1 MKNKKYREILYYL
14 FTFIPFPILCGR
26 LKGKLWILGC
36 SSKIFRF
43 LTTTY
48 ESPVTHLF
56 ENIVK
61 EGDVIYD
68 IGAHVG
74 YFTLL
79 FSVLVGN
86 KGKVVAF
93 EPNKKN
99 LEILKRHL
107 KINRCKN
114 VIVVDKAVSDK
125 TGITFFDTGDGSWT
139 GKISLTGEYEVEVVK
154 LDDFISKNLIPS
166 VIKID
171 VEGEELNVLRGAK
184 NLLEK
189 YKPTI
194 FLSTH
199 SQELY
204 EKCSV
209 FLKSLNYEIHTIE
222 TMKDLII
229 AK

>member
-184 NLLEK
+184 NF
-189 YKPTI
+189 I
-194 FLSTH
+194 
-199 SQELY
+199 
-204 EKCSV
+204 
-209 FLKSLNYEIHTIE
+209 
-222 TMKDLII
+222 
-229 AK
+229 